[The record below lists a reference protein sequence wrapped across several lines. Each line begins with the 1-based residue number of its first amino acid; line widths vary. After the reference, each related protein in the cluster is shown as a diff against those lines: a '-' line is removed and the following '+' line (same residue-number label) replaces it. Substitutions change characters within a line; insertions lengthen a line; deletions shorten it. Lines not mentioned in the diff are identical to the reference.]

1 MTGPSSNQ
9 LVSNY
14 YLNRTTA
21 FSFYLEKTKVDFG
34 VEDLHRLRVEI
45 KKLKAF
51 FRLLNGVEEIKF
63 KIKPVNKILSP
74 IFKPGGFLR
83 ETQVNQQLVK
93 LYRSY
98 SLEDYNRYL
107 SKRVRKQEKRLKKS
121 LLNFRSADFEEFN
134 QTVLAQLSD
143 LPLVVIQQRAFEF
156 INSELAEIRQLRSN
170 MSSDRDLH
178 QIRTHTKAL
187 GYIAKFINQIF
198 PTTEVSELLTKAKFT
213 EKLIGNWHDRIV
225 LRDSLMRYLKKH
237 PDTADKAQIERLVSQ
252 IGRQNKRYVSSIAI
266 RLDEFIFTNL

>member
-1 MTGPSSNQ
+1 M
-9 LVSNY
+9 
-14 YLNRTTA
+14 
-21 FSFYLEKTKVDFG
+21 
-34 VEDLHRLRVEI
+34 RVEI

-51 FRLLNGVEEIKF
+51 FRLLNGAEEIKF
-63 KIKPVNKILSP
+63 EIKPVNKILSP

-107 SKRVRKQEKRLKKS
+107 SKRIRKQEKKLKKS
-121 LLNFRSADFEEFN
+121 LLNFLSADFEEFN
-134 QTVLAQLSD
+134 QTVIAQLSD
-143 LPLVVIQQRAFEF
+143 LPLVVIRQRAFEF
-156 INSELAEIRQLRSN
+156 INRELAEIRQLRSN

-198 PTTEVSELLTKAKFT
+198 PTDEVSELLTKAKFT

-225 LRDSLMRYLKKH
+225 LRDSLMRYLKNH
-237 PDTADKAQIERLVSQ
+237 PDTADKAQVERLVSQ
-252 IGRQNKRYVSSIAI
+252 IGRKNTRYVSSIAI
-266 RLDEFIFTNL
+266 RLDEFIHTNLK